1 MYVPVLKCHQ
11 LQGALPPPLTPY
23 RGLCPIDPAGGSAPD
38 PRYRLALPHSPYC
51 GLSPPQYYFLPPP
64 LVCRRKVHYS
74 HCITYIRARQNRL
87 HKDRANTRFTL
98 VRSCGCACFRFTDL
112 LLIGGTSLSMAY
124 HALITTISNSNDE
137 LHQHCTAYTS
147 RWHNKIYRTLSNK
160 IYSQKS
166 RDSYFIIL
174 I

>member
-1 MYVPVLKCHQ
+1 MCVPVLKCHQ
-11 LQGALPPPLTPY
+11 LQGALPP
-23 RGLCPIDPAGGSAPD
+23 D
-38 PRYRLALPHSPYC
+38 ALPRA
-51 GLSPPQYYFLPPP
+51 LPPGPRWGLRPRPP
-64 LVCRRKVHYS
+64 LQARAPALAILRAKPTLVLFSAAATGLQTESPLFPLHY
-74 HCITYIRARQNRL
+74 L
-87 HKDRANTRFTL
+87 HKSMTKMGYTKTEQIPGLPL

-124 HALITTISNSNDE
+124 HALTTISNSNDE
-137 LHQHCTAYTS
+137 LRQHCTAYTS
-147 RWHNKIYRTLSNK
+147 RWYNKIYRTLSNK